1 MAKIVHCI
9 RHGQSTFN
17 AVYAPSRGDPLHF
30 DARLS
35 DLGHRQVHDA
45 AEIVSDTAYDL
56 VVTSPLTRAL
66 QTTFGAFGEH
76 PARPPI
82 IVEALHRELLA
93 NSCDVGRAPHLLR
106 EEFPRVAFDH
116 LEEVWWHREGTAD
129 ARGIH
134 VEPIETLQARV
145 AAFRGWLAARPEKT
159 IAVVGHGTFF
169 FHLTGG
175 HHFANCEIVPLVL

>member
-1 MAKIVHCI
+1 MTKIVHCI

-17 AVYAPSRGDPLHF
+17 ALFDATRVDPLHF

-35 DLGHRQVHDA
+35 DLGEAQARATA
-45 AEIVSDTAYDL
+45 ARVRETAYDL

-76 PARPPI
+76 PAGPPI
-82 IVEALHRELLA
+82 IVEALHREVLA

-134 VEPIETLQARV
+134 VEPDETLQARV